1 MSNEAD
7 VHETDG
13 FTVELR
19 IYWLADV
26 DLGGLGG
33 DEAYEACPLLRTV
46 TQPNEYRPPGDET
59 IVAYRPDRC
68 HG

>member
-7 VHETDG
+7 VHETDS

-19 IYWLADV
+19 ICWLADV

-33 DEAYEACPLLRTV
+33 DEAYEACPLLRIV
-46 TQPNEYRPPGDET
+46 TPPN
-59 IVAYRPDRC
+59 
-68 HG
+68 